1 MSLDNFKK
9 PIELARKVIDE
20 RYIAYK
26 MDSNV
31 QEGNMRKA
39 VGLGTCH
46 CCDYFLLDDRS
57 IILIEETSL
66 PNLDDATENAEIKS
80 EMQLKAYGSMLIL
93 CRLSMV
99 YDSAKKLFRDRKC
112 KFWVVDSNAD
122 KLSDERY
129 YDAHRQPLNQAL
141 TQVIGTVLL
150 DDVKVLSAEAFK
162 IWLARHAPAP

>member
-9 PIELARKVIDE
+9 PIELAREVIDE

-46 CCDYFLLDDRS
+46 CCDYFLLEDRS

-66 PNLDDATENAEIKS
+66 PNLDDATENAEIKFP
-80 EMQLKAYGSMLIL
+80 QLRRFDAKLGGRYRMPQRLQAVGEKIL
-93 CRLSMV
+93 AAC
-99 YDSAKKLFRDRKC
+99 
-112 KFWVVDSNAD
+112 
-122 KLSDERY
+122 
-129 YDAHRQPLNQAL
+129 
-141 TQVIGTVLL
+141 G
-150 DDVKVLSAEAFK
+150 
-162 IWLARHAPAP
+162 APAPDMY